1 MSSDES
7 HIVEDYLDPWL
18 AGVLDSASAAVPSA
32 PDSDAVSPGC
42 GPTRVTSDEDL
53 ATRAE
58 RMLQCAR
65 LMDAVWSADS
75 SRPTLHMSPRFVSA
89 SLSSPQQMGR
99 FEILREL
106 GQGGSG
112 LVFLAYDPL
121 MQREVALK
129 IPQPGIL
136 VTDELRDRFV
146 REARAGGL
154 LDHPNIVPVYEV
166 AEVGP
171 ICYIASAYCEG
182 PNLAR
187 WLRDREQPVEP
198 RRAARLVR
206 MLAEA
211 MHHAHSRGILHRD
224 LKPSNI
230 LLVPTTPTSSS
241 PEDSDFPF
249 VPKISDF
256 GLARFV
262 NQDSDLTR
270 TGTPLGTL
278 AYMAPEQA
286 EGRVRDIST
295 ASDVYALG
303 VILYQLLTQRV
314 PFSGDSDLATLHR
327 IRDAEPVA
335 PSKRQPDVPRDLNA
349 ICLKCLNKRTRDRY
363 ASAAD
368 LRDDLERFLAGQPTE
383 ARNLSAAERCLRMAR
398 RRPAITALLVV
409 VVAACA
415 SGVIGKI
422 IHSQNLAQALEE
434 AESER
439 RRTKIALAIVTAERQ
454 QVDEQ
459 RQRAEAGELWARQL
473 VYAADMRDAYEAW
486 QGNDLAGVLG
496 RLAAH
501 VPTDGQQD
509 LRGFEWDLLD
519 RASRRVPEQ
528 QFVQD
533 VHITDCAI
541 SADGERIVTCAE
553 DGQVRIWDAKNGALL
568 HSIPAHQKPARSIAL
583 SPDGSQIVSGGD
595 DVLVQVWDLTTGSA
609 VRTLGTMTTGV
620 ETVAW
625 SPSGEW
631 IAAGSRYSE
640 FRVWKADG
648 EQVLQVN
655 NDHRHEALVF
665 SRDSR
670 RLFVPTRVN
679 ISVWDLV
686 SGKQVASLDT
696 GERKNM
702 RAMCSSADGKQ
713 LICNDRFNEGLHVID
728 AETGGA
734 AFELRGG
741 IPYCKRIVS
750 SPDGKWV
757 ATAGAD
763 GMLRILPFADS
774 GLNTALRE
782 NRKNDIE
789 IIAAAHEGTIT
800 SVCFLDEDRV
810 LTAGSDGFAKIWS
823 IEGLRAWRFIGAPSE
838 SIAASFNRLQT
849 CVITAP
855 AGQEARPLLYHLD
868 QQDRA
873 ESLEGASFN
882 GYANSL
888 SPNGR
893 WFAIGGHGGEIG
905 IWDVEQGQ
913 LMQVRR
919 DAIGMIQSLAFSPDG
934 QTLAVGDEASISV
947 WRTSSDWGT
956 EATTLV
962 WRAPATVAETLLF
975 THAGETLIAALD
987 GDDKIGFWDA
997 RTGTLIRHLDCGSG
1011 GLVALSP
1018 DGSLL
1023 ATNDDSDQIQVWEY
1037 SNVNPLFVTEAAID
1051 GRSCLVFAPDGKT
1064 LLSANFDG
1072 TIQAW
1077 HLPTRQPLG
1086 VVYRTPFPGQVIRSI
1101 EITPDGR
1108 RIVAAMSDLEAPS
1121 ILVSDF

>member
-7 HIVEDYLDPWL
+7 RIVDDYLDPWL
-18 AGVLDSASAAVPSA
+18 AGVLDSASRAEPSA
-32 PDSDAVSPGC
+32 SDADAAALDSTSTVVSP
-42 GPTRVTSDEDL
+42 DEDL

-58 RMLQCAR
+58 RMLHCAR
-65 LMDAVWSADS
+65 LLDAVWSSDS
-75 SRPTLHMSPRFVSA
+75 SRPTSDMP
-89 SLSSPQQMGR
+89 LSSYSTSLGMPQQLGHY
-99 FEILREL
+99 EIRREL
-106 GQGGSG
+106 GRGGSG
-112 LVFLAYDPL
+112 LVFLAYDPR
-121 MQREVALK
+121 MQRELALK
-129 IPQPGIL
+129 IPQPGVL

-146 REARAGGL
+146 REARAGGM

-166 AEVGP
+166 AEAGP

-182 PNLAR
+182 PNLAG
-187 WLRDREQPVEP
+187 WLRDRQQPLDSRV
-198 RRAARLVR
+198 AARLIAT
-206 MLAEA
+206 LADA
-211 MHHAHSRGILHRD
+211 MHHAHSHGILHRD

-230 LLVPTTPTSSS
+230 LLVPIQPTSS
-241 PEDSDFPF
+241 PREEGEFAF

-303 VILYQLLTQRV
+303 VILYQLLTMRV
-314 PFSGDSDLATLHR
+314 PFSGDSDLETLHR
-327 IRDAEPVA
+327 IRDADPVA
-335 PSKRQPDVPRDLNA
+335 PSRRRPDIPRDLNA
-349 ICLKCLNKRTRDRY
+349 ICLKCLHKRTRDRY

-368 LRDDLERFLAGQPTE
+368 LRDDLENFLAGRPTK
-383 ARNLSAAERCLRMAR
+383 ARNLSATERCLRMAR
-398 RRPAITALLVV
+398 RRPAITALLFVI
-409 VVAACA
+409 VVACAC
-415 SGVIGKI
+415 GVIGQFVY
-422 IHSQNLAQALEE
+422 SRNLAQALEE
-434 AESER
+434 ADVER
-439 RRTKIALAIVTAERQ
+439 VRTKIAVATVTAERQ
-454 QVDEQ
+454 QVDQQ

-473 VYAADMRDAYEAW
+473 VYVADMRDAYEAW
-486 QGNDLAGVLG
+486 QGKDLVGVLG

-501 VPTDGQQD
+501 VPQDGQQD

-528 QFVQD
+528 QFVHD
-533 VHITDCAI
+533 VPITDCAI

-568 HSIPAHQKPARSIAL
+568 HSILAHQKPARGIAL
-583 SPDGSQIVSGGD
+583 SPDGLRIVSGGD
-595 DVLVQVWDLTTGSA
+595 DDLVQVWDLATGTLI
-609 VRTLGTMTTGV
+609 RTLGTMTTGV

-640 FRVWKADG
+640 FRVWNADG
-648 EQVLQVN
+648 EQVLQVH
-655 NDHRHEALVF
+655 NDHRHESLVF

-670 RLFVPTRVN
+670 RLFVPTRANV
-679 ISVWDLV
+679 SVWDLV

-696 GERKNM
+696 GDRKNM
-702 RAMCSSADGKQ
+702 RALCLSADGKQ
-713 LICNDRFNEGLHVID
+713 LICNNRFNESLHVID
-728 AETGGA
+728 AETGA
-734 AFELRGG
+734 ASFELRGG

-750 SPDGKWV
+750 SPADKWV

-763 GMLRILPFADS
+763 GMLRILPFVDS
-774 GLNTALRE
+774 GQDAASRA

-789 IIAAAHEGTIT
+789 IIAAAHEGAIT

-823 IEGLRAWRFIGAPSE
+823 IEGLRAWRFIGPPSR
-838 SIAASFNRLQT
+838 SIAASFDRSKK
-849 CVITAP
+849 CVITAH

-868 QQDRA
+868 
-873 ESLEGASFN
+873 ESGREENLEAVSFI
-882 GYANSL
+882 GFANSL
-888 SPNGR
+888 SPNRR
-893 WFAIGGHGGEIG
+893 WFAVGGHSGEIA
-905 IWDVEQGQ
+905 IWDVEQRQ
-913 LMQVRR
+913 LIQDRR
-919 DAIGMIQSLAFSPDG
+919 DASGRIESLAFSPDG
-934 QTLAVGDEASISV
+934 QMLAVGDEASVSV
-947 WRTSSDWGT
+947 WQTTSDWRT

-962 WRAPATVAETLLF
+962 WRAPSTVAETLLF
-975 THAGETLIAALD
+975 THTGDTLIAALD
-987 GDDKIGFWDA
+987 SDDKIGFWDA
-997 RTGTLIRHLDCGSG
+997 RTGTLLRHLDCSSG

-1037 SNVNPLFVTEAAID
+1037 SNVNPLFETEGAID
-1051 GRSCLVFAPDGKT
+1051 GRSSLVFAPDGKT

-1086 VVYRTPFPGQVIRSI
+1086 VLYRTPFPGQVIRSI
-1101 EITPDGR
+1101 EITADGR
-1108 RIVAAMSDLEAPS
+1108 RIVAALSDVEAPS
-1121 ILVSDF
+1121 ILVSN